1 MSISGKA
8 KVAGVVGW
16 PISHSLSPRLHGF
29 WLRELGLDGAYVPLT
44 VAPESFSVVV
54 RGLRAAGF
62 AGINVTNPH
71 KEAAFALAGS
81 VDEIAKTAGAAN
93 LLLFRETGVEARNT
107 DVEGLTESLT
117 ESLGANALRDK
128 AAVIL
133 GAGGAARGA
142 ALALARLGVAEIR
155 IVARHQ
161 SRADS
166 LVAVLRGVVTAKLT
180 SFPWPKWDEA
190 ADDIALVINA
200 TSAGLSGSPPP
211 DISLSALPAS
221 AAVCDIVYNP
231 LETNLLKD
239 ARARG
244 HKTIDGLGMLMHQA
258 VPSFVAFFG
267 VTPKVSPALRADLEK
282 ALADGA

>member
-8 KVAGVVGW
+8 KLAGVIGW
-16 PISHSLSPRLHGF
+16 PVSHSLSPRLHGF
-29 WLRELGLDGAYVPLT
+29 WLCEHGIDGAYIPLG

-62 AGINVTNPH
+62 AGVNVTNPH
-71 KEAAFALAGS
+71 KEAAFALADS
-81 VDEIAKTAGAAN
+81 VDETAKITGAAN
-93 LLLFRETGVEARNT
+93 LLLFRNDKIEAHNT
-107 DVEGLTESLT
+107 DVEGLAGSLT
-117 ESLGANALRDK
+117 DALGANALRNK
-128 AAVIL
+128 TVAVL

-142 ALALARLGVAEIR
+142 ILALAKLGAAEIR
-155 IVARHQ
+155 LVARNH

-166 LVAVLRGVVTAKLT
+166 LIAVLHSAVTAKLT
-180 SFPWPKWDEA
+180 SFPWSKWSEA
-190 ADDIALVINA
+190 ADGIALVVNA
-200 TSAGLSGSPPP
+200 TTAGLSGSPPP

-231 LETNLLKD
+231 LETTLLKD

-258 VPSFVAFFG
+258 VPSFAAFYG
-267 VTPKVSPALRADLEK
+267 VTPRVTLALRADLEK
-282 ALADGA
+282 ALADGT